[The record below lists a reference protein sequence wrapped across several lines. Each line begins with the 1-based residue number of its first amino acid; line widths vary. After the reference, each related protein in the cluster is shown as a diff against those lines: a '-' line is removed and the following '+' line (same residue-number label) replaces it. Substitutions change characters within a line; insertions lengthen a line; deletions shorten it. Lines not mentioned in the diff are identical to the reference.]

1 MVSKV
6 YGTCGNIDI
15 IFQKVGEEQWETTVP
30 FAETGQYIVSITAED
45 MAGNLAYA
53 TSILVV
59 IEPGT
64 GGIRIRIL
72 PTEFVVEL
80 LPVYV

>member
-15 IFQKVGEEQWETTVP
+15 IFQRVSEEQWKTTVP
-30 FAETGQYIVSITAED
+30 FAEIGQYIVSVTAED

-53 TSILVV
+53 ASILVV
-59 IEPGT
+59 IEPDT
-64 GGIRIRIL
+64 SGIRIRIL